1 MSAFLTYEGTTDYL
15 AVTPAMVITLAA
27 SGSIIAGRAVVVES
41 TNPGYCYMPTGAPS
55 GSLTPAG
62 VATATVSDGDP
73 IGVIVWGYV
82 KSLPSLPATG
92 TVRFGQPLVI
102 TGSGYWGTS
111 GSTKVAQVAGK
122 TVSGS
127 AGYTYAFI
135 DCMDNV
141 A

>member
-1 MSAFLTYEGTTDYL
+1 MSAFLSYEGTTDYL

-27 SGSIIAGRAVVVES
+27 SGSITAGRAVVVQS
-41 TNPGYCYMPTGAPS
+41 TNPGYCYMPTSVPS
-55 GSLTPAG
+55 GSVIPAG
-62 VATATVSDGDP
+62 VATSTVSDGDP

-82 KSLPSLPATG
+82 KSLPTLPTDR
-92 TVRFGQPLVI
+92 TLSFGQALVV

-122 TVSGS
+122 VVSGS